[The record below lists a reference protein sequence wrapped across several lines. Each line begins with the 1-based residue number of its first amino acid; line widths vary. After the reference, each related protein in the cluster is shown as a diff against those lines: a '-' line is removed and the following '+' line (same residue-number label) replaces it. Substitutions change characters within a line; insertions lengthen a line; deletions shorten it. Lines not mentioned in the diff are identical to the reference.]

1 MALTKVAAVN
11 PPVNA
16 STPTPSGIATWT
28 AVSAEGSPWSRLW
41 RSSHSLTKPHSG
53 GRAQMARPA
62 TMNTGALRGSRR
74 TRPPRRSRSRRP
86 VACWSELAER
96 NSEPLKTAWNTTC
109 KRAATRA
116 TTANARCPVAANRP
130 EAPTPSSMRPTLS
143 VVEYAS
149 SRLRSVLVEECSAPK
164 SADSP
169 PRAMTRSHHHAGPPP
184 SNVSPTR
191 MIP

>member
-11 PPVNA
+11 PPVRA
-16 STPTPSGIATWT
+16 STATPSGMATSM
-28 AVSAEGSPWSRLW
+28 AVSPEGSPWSRLW

-62 TMNTGALRGSRR
+62 TMNTGALRGSRF
-74 TRPPRRSRSRRP
+74 TRPPSRSRSRSP

-96 NSEPLKTAWNTTC
+96 NSEPLNTAWNTTC

-116 TTANARCPVAANRP
+116 TTASGRCPVAAKRP
-130 EAPTPSSMRPTLS
+130 EAPTPSSIRPTLS
-143 VVEYAS
+143 VVEYANR
-149 SRLRSVLVEECSAPK
+149 RLRSVLVDECRAPK

-169 PRAMTRSHHHAGPPP
+169 PSPMTRSHHHAGPPP
-184 SNVSPTR
+184 SRVSPTR